1 MLIPVFLSP
10 LSDVFSKDNSKSQFH
25 SIADK
30 TEYVKQLKALLA
42 SKDFRERIKG
52 IDQLVADC
60 KENPYMVMCNMFPVM
75 YSGIFHVFI
84 YLFCSD
90 LRERE

>member
-1 MLIPVFLSP
+1 MGEEHDCLCVYS
-10 LSDVFSKDNSKSQFH
+10 SKDSSKTPFH

-30 TEYVKQLKALLA
+30 TEYVKQLKAMLA

-60 KENPYMVMCNMFPVM
+60 EENTYMVMSNMFPVIP
-75 YSGIFHVFI
+75 SGIFEWF
-84 YLFCSD
+84 
-90 LRERE
+90 